1 MCLCYNF
8 RRIKELKTLGC
19 ILMCKDDVPIP
30 PLIMQDDTLTVSA
43 CGIKTH
49 KMNTLINTHASM
61 MGLQFGSEKCVR
73 IHIG

>member
-30 PLIMQDDTLTVSA
+30 PLITQHDTLTISA
-43 CGIKTH
+43 CGKQIIKFT
-49 KMNTLINTHASM
+49 
-61 MGLQFGSEKCVR
+61 Q
-73 IHIG
+73 